1 MVGHNKVNHVRPFT
15 RKSYRTVR
23 HHVRGRPTLKLKTRR
38 INYSQ
43 RNLPVTIPSGITG
56 DKSKLRT
63 VKVNNQER
71 RTKRVKNSTIKAE
84 RKSRQRKD
92 KKRAKEMASMIELI
106 NDPEIL
112 ENIGVYV
119 DGHHTLV
126 SSEGNITEEQYD
138 QLIEELESRLE
149 LTDDDYDEKIIR
161 KAIRFVEQSQRTAD
175 NANNMNNLGAM
186 MGSLSTK

>member
-1 MVGHNKVNHVRPFT
+1 MVGYNKVNHVRPFT
-15 RKSYRTVR
+15 RRRQTVR
-23 HHVRGRPTLKLKTRR
+23 HYVRGRPTLKLKTRR
-38 INYSQ
+38 VNYSQ
-43 RNLPVTIPSGITG
+43 RNLPVTLSGITG
-56 DKSKLRT
+56 HTSKLRT

-71 RTKRVKNSTIKAE
+71 KTMRVKKSTMRAE